1 MHSNNMPRAFF
12 DFIPKKFNQNEREV
26 LWKILTSYMV
36 QGWGTRSR
44 DFSTGRDCANS
55 FITTQKLL

>member
-12 DFIPKKFNQNEREV
+12 DFIPKKFIQNEWEV
-26 LWKILTSYMV
+26 LWKILTSYTV
-36 QGWGTRSR
+36 QGWGTGSR

-55 FITTQKLL
+55 FIATQKLL